1 MEIFTVNL
9 SKSRFPKE
17 VHERDARYRLL
28 KEFLNREDFKKSDVV
43 VINGKTFKLGDK
55 EHAIDPT
62 RRTFIDEDCF
72 VKILRK
78 NKEIASIIIL
88 KDIQIFQYVGEFTK
102 RKIKKA

>member
-1 MEIFTVNL
+1 MYTINL

-17 VHERDARYRLL
+17 SHERDARYRTLMF
-28 KEFLNREDFKKSDVV
+28 FLNREDFKKSDVV

-72 VKILRK
+72 AKILRK
-78 NKEIASIIIL
+78 NKEIASITIL
-88 KDIQIFQYVGEFTK
+88 KDVQINQYVGEFSK
-102 RKIKKA
+102 RKIKKV